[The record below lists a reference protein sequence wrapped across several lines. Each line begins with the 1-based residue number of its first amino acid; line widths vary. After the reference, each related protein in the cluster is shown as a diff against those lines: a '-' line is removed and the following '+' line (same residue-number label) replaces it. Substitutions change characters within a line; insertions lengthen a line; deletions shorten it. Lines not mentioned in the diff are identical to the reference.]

1 MPDNAR
7 ATFGTG
13 SDFQLYHDGSNN
25 VIGVTTGNLYV
36 QSNGGS
42 ILLQPTSGEEGISI
56 EPNSS
61 VSLYYDNALKLAT
74 TATGIDVTGTVTA
87 LARSGKFACLGIL
100 ADIDFRR
107 HSRPDVVDLYGINT
121 TRWGSLGTKLVLT

>member
-25 VIGVTTGNLYV
+25 VIGITTGNLYV

-42 ILLQPTSGEEGISI
+42 ILLQPTSGEEGITI
-56 EPNSS
+56 QPR
-61 VSLYYDNALKLAT
+61 L
-74 TATGIDVTGTVTA
+74 
-87 LARSGKFACLGIL
+87 
-100 ADIDFRR
+100 
-107 HSRPDVVDLYGINT
+107 
-121 TRWGSLGTKLVLT
+121 